1 MNRGRFITVEGL
13 EGTGKSTNLTLIET
27 LIRKHGHNVLATREP
42 GGTRTGEKVRAILL
56 DKEEREMTAM
66 TELLLMYAARRQH
79 VEEVIEPAL
88 ASGTWVISD
97 RFTDSSYAYQGG
109 GRQLGSKR
117 VADLDSYVLGD
128 FVPDLTIVLDLDIST
143 GLARATKGGVAD
155 RFEREQQEFFERVRH
170 VFLER
175 GRGDRYRIIDTGRAI
190 DQVQT
195 ELIAIIERFCSE
207 A

>member
-155 RFEREQQEFFERVRH
+155 RFEREQQEFFERVRR

-175 GRGDRYRIIDTGRAI
+175 GRGDRYCIIDTGRAI
-190 DQVQT
+190 DQVQA

>member
-1 MNRGRFITVEGL
+1 MNRGRFITVEVL
-13 EGTGKSTNLTLIET
+13 EGTGKSTNLNLIET

-195 ELIAIIERFCSE
+195 ELIGIIERFCSE

>member
-207 A
+207 P